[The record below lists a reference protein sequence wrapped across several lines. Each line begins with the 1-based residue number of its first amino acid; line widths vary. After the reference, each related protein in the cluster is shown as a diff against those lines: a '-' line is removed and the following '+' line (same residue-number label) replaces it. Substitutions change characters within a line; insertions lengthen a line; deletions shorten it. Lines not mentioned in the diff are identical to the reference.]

1 MGMKQI
7 LVIMATAVLVGCE
20 KPEVRK
26 LLSKEESAKVI
37 ETAVRE
43 QLKKPVGTLT
53 KADFDKVVTLKL
65 GDKQLTDVTEL
76 EKLTRLQIVD
86 LYFNPDL
93 TKDQIDQLQKAL
105 PNCKI
110 GSPHSSP

>member
-1 MGMKQI
+1 MKQI
-7 LVIMATAVLVGCE
+7 LLICAVVALVGCG

-43 QLKKPVGTLT
+43 QLKKPYGTLT
-53 KADFDKVVTLKL
+53 KADLDKVVTLKL
-65 GDKQLTDVTEL
+65 GNKQLTDVTEL
-76 EKLTRLQIVD
+76 EKLTKLQILD

-93 TKDQIDQLQKAL
+93 TKAQIDQLQKAL
-105 PNCKI
+105 PDCKI